1 MSGVRVFFYVQ
12 HLLGIGHTVRAAQLT
27 RAMQRA
33 GMNVTYVSGGFDAI
47 DIDLG
52 GARVVRLPPVR
63 AGDAGFKTLVGADG
77 APIDDAWRERRRAA
91 LLATFDDADPDLV
104 LIEMFPFGRW
114 PFRFELLP
122 LLDAA
127 HGRARIVCSLRDV
140 LVAKS
145 EPSRIA
151 AVAAIVERYF
161 DAILV
166 HGDPSF
172 IRLDET
178 YPAAAGL
185 AGKIR
190 YTGYVAPEP
199 EPSGGGHGMA
209 EVIVSAGGGGTGG
222 ALMRAALA
230 ARPLSSLAASP
241 WRLLAGPNLPAPD
254 REALA
259 AGPGVAIEP
268 VRPDFRAL
276 LAASAASISQ
286 AGYNTVMDIL
296 VTRARS
302 VLVPFSAH
310 GQTEQAFRA
319 RRLAARGWA
328 QVVDEE
334 TLTPQRLAQALDRAV
349 AGGRPGPANIDLRG
363 AARSTGLLAALAQD
377 RARLWAG
384 IDPHI
389 AL

>member
-1 MSGVRVFFYVQ
+1 
-12 HLLGIGHTVRAAQLT
+12 
-27 RAMQRA
+27 
-33 GMNVTYVSGGFDAI
+33 
-47 DIDLG
+47 
-52 GARVVRLPPVR
+52 
-63 AGDAGFKTLVGADG
+63 
-77 APIDDAWRERRRAA
+77 
-91 LLATFDDADPDLV
+91 
-104 LIEMFPFGRW
+104 
-114 PFRFELLP
+114 
-122 LLDAA
+122 
-127 HGRARIVCSLRDV
+127 
-140 LVAKS
+140 
-145 EPSRIA
+145 
-151 AVAAIVERYF
+151 
-161 DAILV
+161 V

>member
-199 EPSGGGHGMA
+199 EPSGGGRGMA

-363 AARSTGLLAALAQD
+363 AAQSTGLLAALVQD

>member
-1 MSGVRVFFYVQ
+1 MSGSRVFFYVQ

-33 GMNVTYVSGGFDAI
+33 GLDVTYVSGGFDAI

-52 GARVVRLPPVR
+52 GARLVRLPPVR

-77 APIDDAWRERRRAA
+77 MPVDDIWRAKRRSA
-91 LLATFDDADPDLV
+91 LLAAFDEADPDLV

-127 HGRARIVCSLRDV
+127 HGRARIACSLRDV
-140 LVAKS
+140 LVAKT

-151 AVAAIVERYF
+151 ATAALIDRYF

-178 YPAAAGL
+178 YPAAAAL
-185 AGKIR
+185 AGKVR

-199 EPSGGGHGMA
+199 LGNASRDT

-222 ALMRAALA
+222 ALMRTALA
-230 ARPLSSLAASP
+230 ARPLSSQAAAP

-254 REALA
+254 RASLA
-259 AGPGVAIEP
+259 VGPGVAIES

-296 VTRARS
+296 VTRARN
-302 VLVPFSAH
+302 VLVPFSAQ

-319 RRLAARGWA
+319 RRLAAHGWA
-328 QVVDEE
+328 QVVAEE
-334 TLTPQRLAQALDRAV
+334 TLTARRLAQALDRAV
-349 AGGRPGPANIDLRG
+349 AADRPDPAGIDLGG
-363 AARSTGLLAALAQD
+363 AARSAELLAALTQD
-377 RARLWAG
+377 RAGGQAG